1 MQPFLVLIQNLKTFL
16 TFLTKTLITSNFPNG
31 TTMDNHNCRLDFD
44 SSCDSLDFGIQKDGE
59 LVIDLQDGEVFANDD
74 ARRESESNNASISSL
89 RSLSASAKSLS
100 SSARNLVNHN
110 DVRNSYKRSLLSRRP
125 PSSMRNLRNSGS
137 EGEFSPRPS
146 SDRRK
151 NKWNVGPDQLFGKK
165 GTTNIGGD
173 FYFDLSYLNE

>member
-1 MQPFLVLIQNLKTFL
+1 
-16 TFLTKTLITSNFPNG
+16 
-31 TTMDNHNCRLDFD
+31 MDNHNYRLDFD
-44 SSCDSLDFGIQKDGE
+44 SSCDSLDFGIRKDGE
-59 LVIDLQDGEVFANDD
+59 QNYRLDFDSSCDSLDFDIRKDREQMIDLQDGEVFAND
-74 ARRESESNNASISSL
+74 ARRESESNNASVSSL

-110 DVRNSYKRSLLSRRP
+110 DVRNSYKISLLSRRS

-151 NKWNVGPDQLFGKK
+151 KIWNVGSDQMFGKK